1 MPTLATPR
9 LTLVPFTLDLVQA
22 ALRSNAELGALLGA
36 AIPDLW
42 PNSDYHATLPRYAER
57 LARQPAESAWSYLVV
72 QRAEQVLVGD
82 AGGKGGPDS
91 AGVVEIGYSIV
102 PAYQRQGYATEAV
115 RQLLAWIRRQPHVQQ
130 ITAECL
136 YDNHGSIGVLHNVG
150 MRQVAADAR
159 LLYWELRAVG
169 SAGESP

>member
-22 ALRSNAELGALLGA
+22 ALCSNAELGTLLGVT
-36 AIPDLW
+36 IPDPW
-42 PNSDYHATLPRYAER
+42 PNSDYRSTLPRYADR
-57 LARQPAESAWSYLVV
+57 LDRQPAESAWSYLIV
-72 QRAEQVLVGD
+72 QRAAQVLIGD

-102 PAYQRQGYATEAV
+102 SAYQRQGYATEAV
-115 RQLLAWIRRQPHVQQ
+115 RRLLAWIRQQPHVQQ

-136 YDNHGSIGVLHNVG
+136 YANRGSIGVLQNVG

-159 LLYWELRAVG
+159 LLYWELRATG